1 MKRAAIYARF
11 SSDLQDSRS
20 IGDQVTLC
28 CDYAQRQGY
37 LVARVYDDAAA
48 SGASLHGRPGIKRLI
63 DDAQA
68 KAFDVLIAESM
79 SRIGRDQEDRAYV
92 RKRHRFFRIGIETPS
107 EGVVTPLIDGV
118 RAALD
123 SEYLE
128 DLKRHTRR
136 GMTGR
141 VREGLSAGGLTYG
154 YAPGICRRPFSAR
167 DRRTTQCGRH
177 QTAAWRRLAG
187 FRDQRQLGARLRHL
201 DEFPL

>member
-1 MKRAAIYARF
+1 MPPLDPAVVKLIEALARAQAREDHATTLATLMKRAAIYARF

-48 SGASLHGRPGIKRLI
+48 SGASLHGRPGIKRLLY
-63 DDAQA
+63 DAEA

-92 RKRHRFFRIGIETPS
+92 RKRLRFFRIGIETPS

-136 GMTGR
+136 GMT
-141 VREGLSAGGLTYG
+141 
-154 YAPGICRRPFSAR
+154 
-167 DRRTTQCGRH
+167 
-177 QTAAWRRLAG
+177 
-187 FRDQRQLGARLRHL
+187 
-201 DEFPL
+201 